1 MDTVCPRQYSTRL
14 APRHNRHSRLHTL
27 AQRLP
32 ILNVRNA
39 KQNGKHC
46 YCNVATRCSPA
57 MRSQRR
63 SARML
68 SPPSASLS
76 SSALFLSSVINNDI
90 QYDNDVITSIIGV
103 GALLGLSYFL
113 FTSTTNES
121 NDPAKRR
128 RDKMTSAAGGDEMT
142 SVKDYFNNSGF
153 ERWKKVIESDYS
165 VSSIYVVSRQ
175 YRQHYI

>member
-1 MDTVCPRQYSTRL
+1 
-14 APRHNRHSRLHTL
+14 
-27 AQRLP
+27 
-32 ILNVRNA
+32 
-39 KQNGKHC
+39 
-46 YCNVATRCSPA
+46 
-57 MRSQRR
+57 
-63 SARML
+63 ML

-165 VSSIYVVSRQ
+165 VSSIYVVSRK